1 MSVKGKV
8 VKTVAVNA
16 GKVALKVADTFAN
29 NLGAKGAD
37 AVVGK
42 LESKK
47 TMVRIPSGAE
57 FYYHRN
63 YDEVKR
69 ELEAY
74 GFTNITLVE
83 RKDLVIG
90 LMNRNGSIEEISID
104 GKANF
109 KKNAKFSSDARVVII
124 YHTYKKDRIVR

>member
-8 VKTVAVNA
+8 VKTAAVTV
-16 GKVALKVADTFAN
+16 GKVALKAADTFAN
-29 NLGAKGAD
+29 NLGGKGAD

-47 TMVRIPSGAE
+47 AMVRIPSGAE
-57 FYYHRN
+57 SYYHRN

-74 GFTNITLVE
+74 GFSNITLVE

-90 LMNRNGSIEEISID
+90 FMNRNGSIEEISID

-109 KKNAKFSSDARVVII
+109 KKNAKFRSDARVVII
-124 YHTYKKDRIVR
+124 YHTFKKKK